1 VPPERVAAMAPRLQT
16 LLGYEIM
23 PPFMGH
29 VTASHPTKV
38 LRPGYVNALAA
49 LPEAGRDRDEAGH
62 AADTSGSRDKKEI
75 A

>member
-1 VPPERVAAMAPRLQT
+1 MTWVRRMSPRLQT

-38 LRPGYVNALAA
+38 LREGHVNVVS
-49 LPEAGRDRDEAGH
+49 AGPRVD
-62 AADTSGSRDKKEI
+62 
-75 A
+75 